1 MYVVEKTRKN
11 SKMSSSTEGKFA
23 GMGVDAT
30 KCNNVKT

>member
-1 MYVVEKTRKN
+1 MEKTRKN

-23 GMGVDAT
+23 GRGGLDAT